1 MNEMKCQGNCKK
13 HTGEVKKVHVKGET
27 KDWGF
32 FYYCD
37 VAIAEDIRN
46 GLIVEQKTV
55 TIEYHTGNNGQEV
68 EHTIEAQVCPNCGS
82 DNIELFYEMYWG
94 GGEKSPYQIKCVDC
108 RICGPEADTIPAA
121 VELWNRITMS

>member
-1 MNEMKCQGNCKK
+1 MKKFIVNVLDEAEQA
-13 HTGEVKKVHVKGET
+13 T
-27 KDWGF
+27 KDNIF
-32 FYYCD
+32 NILTF
-37 VAIAEDIRN
+37 ALRN
-46 GLIVEQKTV
+46 EIVSVDDCVDGKPVTPKTV
-55 TIEYHTGNNGQEV
+55 TIEYHSGDNGQEV
-68 EHTIEAQVCPNCGS
+68 DHTIEAQVCPNCGS